1 MELSVL
7 ESVLLYITIV
17 ILSTVLMGLAEKGG
31 SSQKIYLIL
40 AFLVITLPSAL
51 RYDVG
56 IDYLGYIDMY
66 NVIVRSGSLADI
78 PQYSIEYSFRVLSL
92 ISYILIGS
100 PQLLFAVYA
109 ALTNFFILL
118 GIYFYRKE
126 TKMSTMMFM
135 YSCLF
140 FFLTMNITRQ
150 MLAVSIIFF
159 ASKYIINK
167 SFLKY
172 LLFVLLAVFFHKSA
186 IIALVLYSL
195 ALDHVN
201 IKKIIRV
208 IKYILPV
215 IILFFMNYLITLFD
229 LLINLWDPYKKYSL
243 TYQITSDMTI
253 GSGFMAMLIIC
264 LLFYNNY
271 KQGLLRS
278 SEKFQYFTVQI
289 TILATIFFLTEYRL
303 ANFGGRVSLYFQIFI
318 IIALS
323 MLARSGSRPEEGL
336 RYDYQVVPYVYAIL
350 LFALDLV
357 RDAQG
362 CLPYSL
368 WIGH

>member
-140 FFLTMNITRQ
+140 F
-150 MLAVSIIFF
+150 S
-159 ASKYIINK
+159 
-167 SFLKY
+167 
-172 LLFVLLAVFFHKSA
+172 
-186 IIALVLYSL
+186 
-195 ALDHVN
+195 
-201 IKKIIRV
+201 
-208 IKYILPV
+208 
-215 IILFFMNYLITLFD
+215 
-229 LLINLWDPYKKYSL
+229 
-243 TYQITSDMTI
+243 
-253 GSGFMAMLIIC
+253 
-264 LLFYNNY
+264 
-271 KQGLLRS
+271 
-278 SEKFQYFTVQI
+278 
-289 TILATIFFLTEYRL
+289 
-303 ANFGGRVSLYFQIFI
+303 
-318 IIALS
+318 
-323 MLARSGSRPEEGL
+323 
-336 RYDYQVVPYVYAIL
+336 
-350 LFALDLV
+350 
-357 RDAQG
+357 
-362 CLPYSL
+362 
-368 WIGH
+368 